1 MRRNEF
7 NQDDVATAMDLVGHM
22 EKDALGNEWTHPIA
36 WSCGSGWDS
45 ATGIVRM
52 KQLGI
57 RPDLIIMADVG
68 AEHPHTWKIAAAI
81 DEWCRSVGFPEL
93 VVTSYYS
100 EVTRYQSL
108 EGNCLQNEGLPSL
121 AYGGHS
127 CSLKW
132 KIRAIED
139 CVWGLEGWE
148 PAKAALERGVRVT
161 RCIGYDYG
169 CADSKRFAKIDRISQ
184 EEAKKGIFQ
193 HWINRYPLREWELSR
208 EDLPAIIEAQPDFLD
223 TLEKH
228 TGARTLRKSSC
239 FFCPAMKVA
248 EVEEMATDYPELA
261 LRCAVMEHRAATG
274 KHGLITLNGLGLGKG
289 PGHKWD
295 KVRGHRNWSWTKHLV
310 ALEILPTNWLELATD
325 QGLIPAEWDDY
336 VAKAS
341 GFRARV
347 EAARQAEFDA
357 ASRLRASLFDI
368 AYPPKNRRSAKKT
381 ERENRGNGKEAAKKR
396 VEKRVAGTKLGRAYI
411 AARATTKR
419 AEKAK
424 KNLLPP
430 DWAAKAKPT
439 PTTEVRTA
447 RREAKKQFRA
457 AVSKAE
463 KLCVV
468 NA

>member
-7 NQDDVATAMDLVGHM
+7 NPDDVAMAMDMVGVM

-52 KQLGI
+52 KQIGI

-81 DEWCRSVGFPEL
+81 DEWCRLVGFPEL
-93 VVTSYYS
+93 IVTSYYS
-100 EVTRYQSL
+100 PTTRYQSL

-132 KIRAIED
+132 KIAAIED
-139 CVWGLEGWE
+139 CVWGIEGWA
-148 PAKAALERGVRVT
+148 PAKAALERGIRVT
-161 RCIGYDYG
+161 RLIGYDYG
-169 CADSKRFAKIDRISQ
+169 CADSKRFAKIDQIAQ
-184 EEAKKGIFQ
+184 AEARKGKFQ
-193 HWINRYPLREWELSR
+193 HWLNRYPLREWKLSR

-223 TLEKH
+223 MLEKH
-228 TGARTLRKSSC
+228 TGERTLRKSSC

-274 KHGLITLNGLGLGKG
+274 KHGLITLNGLGLGTG

-310 ALEILPTNWLELATD
+310 ALEILPENWLELATD
-325 QGLIPAEWDDY
+325 QGLIPADWDDY
-336 VAKAS
+336 VAKAR
-341 GFRARV
+341 GFRDRV
-347 EAARQAEFDA
+347 EAARQAEFEA
-357 ASRLRASLFDI
+357 ASWLAVALFDV
-368 AYPPKNRRSAKKT
+368 AYPPKKRQSAKKT

-396 VEKRVAGTKLGRAYI
+396 VERRVAGTKRGRAYI
-411 AARATTKR
+411 AARAETKR

-430 DWAAKAKPT
+430 DWAAKPKPT

-447 RREAKKQFRA
+447 RREAKKLFRA

>member
-7 NQDDVATAMDLVGHM
+7 NLDDVAIAMEMVGKT

-81 DEWCRSVGFPEL
+81 DEWCQSVGFPEL

-100 EVTRYQSL
+100 EVTRYQTL

-148 PAKAALERGVRVT
+148 PAKAALGRGVRVT

-169 CADSKRFAKIDRISQ
+169 CADSKRFAKIDRIAQ
-184 EEAKKGIFQ
+184 KEAKKGIFQ
-193 HWINRYPLREWELSR
+193 HWINRYPLREWKLSR
-208 EDLPAIIEAQPDFLD
+208 EDLPAIIESQPDFLD
-223 TLEKH
+223 IVEKH
-228 TGARTLRKSSC
+228 TGERTLRKSSC
-239 FFCPAMKVA
+239 FLCPAMKVA
-248 EVEEMATDYPELA
+248 EVEEMATDYPDLA

-295 KVRGHRNWSWTKHLV
+295 KVGDRRNWSWSKHLV
-310 ALEILPTNWLELATD
+310 EVGLLPGNWRELALERD
-325 QGLIPAEWDDY
+325 LIPADWNDY

-341 GFRARV
+341 SYRARV
-347 EAARQAEFDA
+347 EATRLAEFDA
-357 ASRLRASLFDI
+357 ALTLPAALLDL
-368 AYPPKNRRSAKKT
+368 AYPPKKRQSRKKT
-381 ERENRGNGKEAAKKR
+381 ERENRGNGMEAAKRKI
-396 VEKRVAGTKLGRAYI
+396 EKRVAGTKRGRAYV
-411 AARATTKR
+411 AARAATKR

-430 DWAAKAKPT
+430 DWASRPKPKPT
-439 PTTEVRTA
+439 KEVLTD
-447 RREAKKQFRA
+447 RREAKRLFRA

-463 KLCVV
+463 KLCAV
-468 NA
+468 NS